1 MKFLVDAQLPP
12 ALADWLVQHG
22 HEAKAVRD
30 LGLRDASDAAI
41 WMLASQE
48 GWIIVTKDDDFA
60 DRVMQ
65 SKIGPSVVW
74 LRIGNCLNRVLFDWL
89 EPLLMEI
96 LKELAAGHRLVE
108 VCK

>member
-12 ALADWLVQHG
+12 ALAEWFSQQG
-22 HEAKAVRD
+22 HDAVAVRD
-30 LGLRDASDAAI
+30 LGLRDASDAAL
-41 WMLASQE
+41 WMVAERE

-65 SKIGPSVVW
+65 SDQGPRVVW
-74 LRIGNCLNRVLFDWL
+74 LRIGNCLNCRLFIWL
-89 EPLLMEI
+89 EPMLPGI
-96 LKELAAGHRLVE
+96 LQELASGHRLVE